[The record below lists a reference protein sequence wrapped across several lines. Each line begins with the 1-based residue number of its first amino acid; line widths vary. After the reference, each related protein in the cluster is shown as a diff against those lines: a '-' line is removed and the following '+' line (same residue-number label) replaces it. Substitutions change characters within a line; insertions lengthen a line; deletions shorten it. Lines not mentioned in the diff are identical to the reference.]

1 MGKRDYYEVLGI
13 DRNASTEDIKR
24 AYRRLAMKYHPDKN
38 KDDPN
43 AAEKFKEAAEAYEVL
58 SDSEKRKLY
67 DHYGHQGVDSQ
78 FGPGGFQWSN
88 FTHASD
94 FSDIFDNLFG
104 RGDSFFGSFFE
115 DAFGG
120 GFSSRAQ
127 ARTRARERAQQGED
141 IRISISLSLEEI
153 ARGVKKR
160 VKLNTKTTCDACH
173 GTGSADG
180 ELQTC
185 PQCGG
190 SGQTQHIRHSIFGS
204 MSTVSVCSECQG
216 TGTVIKNKCP
226 RCNGQGRISE
236 VKTVTIEIPPGV
248 EEGQTL
254 RLSGQGNA
262 GLQGGYAGDLLVQ
275 IKEKPHD
282 IFTRKGAD
290 MICEFPIPVT
300 YAVLGNTVEVP
311 TLSKPVKMKI
321 PPGTQPGKTFHL
333 RGMGLPYLN
342 SSRKGGLYVKIRVVI
357 STKLSREEE
366 ELYKKLMQFD
376 QKRDLKP
383 GKSFF
388 EKMKNYFL

>member
-1 MGKRDYYEVLGI
+1 MGKRDYYEILGL
-13 DRNASTEDIKR
+13 DRDASAEDIKK
-24 AYRRLAMKYHPDKN
+24 AYRRMAMKYHPDKN

-43 AAEKFKEAAEAYEVL
+43 AAEKFKEASEAYEVL
-58 SDSEKRKLY
+58 SEPEKRKLY
-67 DHYGHQGVDSQ
+67 DQYGHQGVDAQ
-78 FGPGGFQWSN
+78 FGPGGFQWSD

-94 FSDIFDNLFG
+94 FSDIFGDLFG
-104 RGDSFFGSFFE
+104 RGDGLFGSFFE
-115 DAFGG
+115 DAFGR

-127 ARTRARERAQQGED
+127 ARTRERAQQGED
-141 IRISISLSLEEI
+141 LRISISLSLEEI
-153 ARGVKKR
+153 ARGVTKR

-185 PQCGG
+185 PQCSG
-190 SGQTQHIRHSIFGS
+190 SGRIQHIRHSIFGS
-204 MSTVSVCSECQG
+204 MSTVSVCPTCQG
-216 TGTVIKNKCP
+216 SGTIIKNKCP
-226 RCNGQGRISE
+226 QCHGEGRISN
-236 VKTVTIEIPPGV
+236 VKTVTIEIPAGV

-254 RLSGQGNA
+254 RLPGQGNA

-290 MICEFPIPVT
+290 LICEYPIPIS
-300 YAVLGNTVEVP
+300 YAVLGTTVSVP
-311 TLSKPVKMKI
+311 TLTKPVKMKI
-321 PPGTQPGKTFHL
+321 PAGTQPGKTFHL

-357 STKLSREEE
+357 PTKLSREEE

-383 GKSFF
+383 GKGFF